1 MLSGKM
7 KKLAAGLLAAAMVV
21 TTGAFS
27 AQPAEA
33 AETKT
38 ASVKY
43 VEKMGSGWNLGNTF
57 DGFVDVDDESEPDKG
72 EVSWG
77 NPKVTKKLIQAIKKK
92 VYKSI
97 RMPLT
102 LFRRYEEKDG
112 KAVINKDFLARYHE
126 VVDWAVDEGLYV
138 MINIHHDSWKWM
150 NSWDGKEES
159 REYIRFTQLWEQLAD
174 EFKDDSDKVCFET
187 LNEPQFNEG
196 TDEEK
201 QAKLDKVNQAA
212 YDMIRKSGGKNDKRM
227 IILPTINTGC
237 EQVKLDALYNYIKG
251 LNDKNVV
258 ATVHYYSEWVYSANL
273 GTTGLDDELWKDDN
287 GKSYTPRMAADD
299 VFARIKSTFTDN
311 GIGVIIGEWG
321 LLGYDAGDNV
331 LQSGEELKYYEYMN
345 YKANKNAG
353 VSLMFWDNGSG
364 IDRNSRNCSWKK
376 PLVGKVLEASLK
388 GRSSY
393 AAGLD
398 TVYFSKKPAGSV
410 KIKLAL
416 NGNKFKSIRGLKK
429 NKDYTYN
436 SKTKT
441 ITLKKAYVQK
451 LYKKMGKKYGQM
463 ADLQIKF
470 SSGADWHEYLVKNA
484 APTVTKKAEGTT
496 ADGIVIPVNFKGSE
510 VRRITA
516 CEGENRVGPNSG
528 WRVWL
533 QRGPYVDKGGTWDAD
548 EAKGTL
554 TITSAFFNDES
565 VADGI
570 IELKVEC
577 YDGKIFSVYLN
588 KTGETVAED
597 PKLK

>member
-7 KKLAAGLLAAAMVV
+7 KKWIAGVLTAVMAV
-21 TTGAFS
+21 TAVPMN
-27 AQPAEA
+27 AQPVQA

-38 ASVKY
+38 ASIKY

-72 EVSWG
+72 EESWG
-77 NPKVTKKLIQAIKKK
+77 NPKVTKKLIQSMKKK
-92 VYKSI
+92 GYKSI

-112 KAVINKDFLARYHE
+112 KAVINKEFLSRYHE
-126 VVDWAVDEGLYV
+126 VVDWAVDEGMYV
-138 MINIHHDSWKWM
+138 MINIHHDSWKWI
-150 NSWDGKEES
+150 SAWDGKEDS
-159 REYIRFTQLWEQLAD
+159 QVYVRFTQLWEQLAD

-187 LNEPQFNEG
+187 LNEPQFNDG

-201 QAKLDKVNQAA
+201 QAKLDQLNQAA
-212 YDMIRKSGGKNDKRM
+212 YDIIRKSGGKNDTRM
-227 IILPTINTGC
+227 IVLPTINTGS
-237 EQVKLDALYNYIKG
+237 EQVKLDALYNYVKG

-258 ATVHYYSEWVYSANL
+258 ATIHYYSEWVYSANL
-273 GTTGLDDELWKDDN
+273 GTTGFDDELWKDDN
-287 GKSYTPRMAADD
+287 GKAYTPRMAADD
-299 VFARIKSTFTDN
+299 MFARIKKTFTDN

-321 LLGYDAGDNV
+321 LLGYDKGDNV

-345 YKANKNAG
+345 YKARNAG
-353 VSLMFWDNGSG
+353 ISLMFWDNGSG
-364 IDRNSRNCSWKK
+364 VNRNSKTCAWKK
-376 PLVGKVLEASLK
+376 PLVGKMLEASVK

-398 TVYFSKKPAGSV
+398 TIHISKKPTKSV
-410 KIKLAL
+410 KIKLTL
-416 NGNKFKSIRGLKK
+416 NGNKFKSIKGLKK

-441 ITLKKAYVQK
+441 ITLKKAYVEK
-451 LYKKMGKKYGQM
+451 LYKAMGKKYGQM

-484 APTVTKKAEGTT
+484 APSVTKKAEGTT
-496 ADGIVIPVNFKGSE
+496 ADGIVIPVNFKGSTL
-510 VRRITA
+510 RRLTA
-516 CEGENRVGPNSG
+516 YEGENKVGPHSG
-528 WRVWL
+528 WRDWL
-533 QRGPYVDKGGTWDAD
+533 ENGWAYKVD

-554 TITSAFFNDES
+554 TLTNEFFADSS
-565 VADGI
+565 VADGR
-570 IELKVEC
+570 IELKAEC
-577 YDGKIFSVYLN
+577 YDGKIFSIYLD
-588 KTGETVAED
+588 KTGEKVVED